1 MRHTKLPFV
10 LCNTKDLEFLHHINQ
25 AENARNQLRGN
36 GGNRSSGNTHMQID
50 DADQIQ
56 RNINC

>member
-1 MRHTKLPFV
+1 M
-10 LCNTKDLEFLHHINQ
+10 KDLEFLHHINQ

-36 GGNRSSGNTHMQID
+36 GGNRGSGNTHMQID

-56 RNINC
+56 CNINC